1 MTSFSPARPTQ
12 APGSAYVAGVDVP
25 PTAEPKLAVVK
36 RSRRGPESREGGCA
50 SVRNQADGEKAPPL
64 PALVFSVKAVASLKS
79 RVTRCRV
86 VTVPSASLTWTM
98 PSTGMEAGACWSLR
112 YSRQLLLTGQHGVL
126 GPAVAATAGARSMQV
141 HHQPRRQ
148 RGHVGTRCGSITA
161 RIRRRVLKTDVD
173 RRERNAP
180 LTALRQATRSF

>member
-1 MTSFSPARPTQ
+1 
-12 APGSAYVAGVDVP
+12 
-25 PTAEPKLAVVK
+25 
-36 RSRRGPESREGGCA
+36 
-50 SVRNQADGEKAPPL
+50 VRNQADGEKATPL

-180 LTALRQATRSF
+180 LTALRKRPAASDRDGPRSSDPESARHMPTHVSREARNAAARTAACGDADAVSSAACCADR